1 MEQREVRSLVGGAT
15 QQGVR
20 NHNERLLLSLI
31 QRHDMIPG
39 SDLARL
45 AGLSPQTVSVILR
58 QLEEEGLVARG
69 APQRGRVGKPSVPM
83 GLAADGVYSF
93 GLKIGRRS
101 ADLVLTDF
109 RGQVR
114 GAVQTTYRYPLP
126 GDILAFLRAGME
138 RLTRGMTADARRR
151 IAGIGIARPYEIWT
165 WHDSLGAP
173 TEALD
178 DWRHTDFAAEI
189 AAFSDL
195 PVHQQNDA
203 TAACRAEH
211 VYGLGRAWRDY
222 AYFFVGAFI
231 GGGLVINHS
240 VFEGARGN
248 AASFGSLPARRADGT
263 ECQLI
268 DAASLHLLEAEV
280 MAAGFPPA
288 VLWTQ
293 PQDWSAIDAEV
304 ERWIAHAAREIAGA
318 CAAVAAVIDIE
329 AVLVDGGF
337 PPGVRD
343 RLVQAIRAALPGI
356 DLRGTSPFTV
366 AGGTIG
372 GQARALGAAS
382 GPVFARFF
390 LDTHANP

>member
-1 MEQREVRSLVGGAT
+1 METREVRGLVGGAT

-69 APQRGRVGKPSVPM
+69 EPQRGRVGKPSVPM
-83 GLAADGVYSF
+83 GLAPDGVYSF

-114 GAVQTTYRYPLP
+114 GAVQATYRYPLP
-126 GDILAFLRAGME
+126 GDILKFLRGGMA
-138 RLTRGMTADARRR
+138 RLTGAMTPAARRR
-151 IAGIGIARPYEIWT
+151 IAGIGIARPYEIWN

-173 TEALD
+173 IDALD
-178 DWRHTDFAAEI
+178 DWRHVDFAAEI
-189 AAFSDL
+189 ADFSDL
-195 PVHQQNDA
+195 AVHQQNDA

-211 VYGLGRAWRDY
+211 VYGLGRAYRDY
-222 AYFFVGAFI
+222 AYFFIGAFI

-248 AASFGSLPARRADGT
+248 AASFGSLPARRVDGT
-263 ECQLI
+263 PCQLI
-268 DAASLHLLEAEV
+268 DAASLYLLEAEV

-293 PQDWSAIDAEV
+293 PQDWSAIQPQVD
-304 ERWIAHAAREIAGA
+304 RWIAHAAGEIARA
-318 CAAVAAVIDIE
+318 CLSVAAVIDIE

-337 PPGVRD
+337 PAPVRD
-343 RLVQAIRAALPGI
+343 GLVLAIRAELPGI
-356 DLRGTSPFTV
+356 DLRGTSPFAI

-382 GPVFARFF
+382 GPIFARYF
-390 LDTHANP
+390 LDTHASL